1 MKVMVNGFA
10 CDGHSQCVA
19 VAPESFR
26 LGTDGKAYALFT
38 TVPEDLES
46 TVLDAQRRC
55 PNNAVMVLTGD
66 ASV

>member
-26 LGTDGKAYALFT
+26 LGTDGKAYALST
-38 TVPEDLES
+38 TVPENLEAA
-46 TVLDAQRRC
+46 VLDAQRRC
-55 PNNAVMVLTGD
+55 PNNAVMVLLGD
-66 ASV
+66 AGA